1 MVWMV
6 CVVGDGWMASVS
18 SQLNLE
24 LILADGTAGPST
36 EELFSSQIK
45 FLQSK

>member
-1 MVWMV
+1 MDGGWW
-6 CVVGDGWMASVS
+6 VVASVS
-18 SQLNLE
+18 SQLNLQ
-24 LILADGTAGPST
+24 LILADRTAGPSS